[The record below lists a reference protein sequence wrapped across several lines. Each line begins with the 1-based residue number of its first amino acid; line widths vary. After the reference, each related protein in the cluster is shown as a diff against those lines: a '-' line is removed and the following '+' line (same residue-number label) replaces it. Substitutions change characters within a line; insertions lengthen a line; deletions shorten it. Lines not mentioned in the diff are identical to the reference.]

1 LAALLDGNNR
11 QGYDTS
17 NMADKTI
24 EKTEPNESALLIAF
38 AHAASKAQ
46 EIEGLQQDTVVSAEA
61 LHDTRN
67 RPFSEIV
74 KEIDK
79 LPLGPLKKK
88 YLKTIGKPIEDP
100 NFEMM
105 WNDINEDRNFLMHK
119 FFRIFPVAGLAGN
132 KEAAN
137 KLARIDEMLDIGR
150 RLLKDVL
157 NMTLVKFNIPPAQF
171 RTFLAA
177 LVDRR
182 NKLRTRDWSR

>member
-1 LAALLDGNNR
+1 
-11 QGYDTS
+11 
-17 NMADKTI
+17 MADKTI
-24 EKTEPNESALLIAF
+24 KKTEPNESALLIAF

-46 EIEGLQQDTVVSAEA
+46 EIEGLLEDTVVGAEVVQ
-61 LHDTRN
+61 DTRN
-67 RPFSEIV
+67 RPFSEIA

-88 YLKTIGKPIEDP
+88 YHKTIGKRIEDP

-105 WNDINEDRNFLMHK
+105 WKDIKESRNFLMHK

-137 KLARIDEMLDIGR
+137 KLARIDQLLDIGR

-157 NMTLVKFNIPPAQF
+157 NMTLGTFKIPPAQF
-171 RTFLAA
+171 RNFLAA
-177 LVDRR
+177 VVDRR
-182 NKLRTRDWSR
+182 NKLRAADWSR